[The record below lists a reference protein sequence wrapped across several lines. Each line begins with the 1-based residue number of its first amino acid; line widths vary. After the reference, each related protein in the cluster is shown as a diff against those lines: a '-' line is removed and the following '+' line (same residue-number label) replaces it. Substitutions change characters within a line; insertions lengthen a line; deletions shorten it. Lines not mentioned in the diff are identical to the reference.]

1 MKNIFKTLAVLA
13 LVAFASTADA
23 QRGARQERAFVQLEG
38 EGGPAVV
45 SPVDNKGNAKID
57 NVKPGNHQA
66 ALLVPAV
73 QKVREAAARANANGT
88 PAPSIEIESFSW
100 GVSQMGT
107 GGHGGGGGA
116 GKVNV
121 HDISVTKVADKASPN
136 ILQAVVVSPIK
147 APLVNIVKHDGKDYY
162 KIELE
167 NILVSSYQSGGSSAG
182 DRPMESL
189 SLNFTKIEF
198 KYDLKENKK

>member
-1 MKNIFKTLAVLA
+1 MKQILYTLTVLVLIA
-13 LVAFASTADA
+13 LSTTADA
-23 QRGARQERAFVQLEG
+23 QRGGRQERAFVQIEG
-38 EGGPAVV
+38 EGGVAVV
-45 SPVDNKGNAKID
+45 APIDNKGNAKID

-73 QKVREAAARANANGT
+73 QKVREAAARAEANGT
-88 PAPSIEIESFSW
+88 PPPSIEIESYSW

-107 GGHGGGGGA
+107 AGHGGGGGA

-121 HDISVTKVADKASPN
+121 QDISVMKKGDKSSPD
-136 ILQAVVVSPIK
+136 LFQAVVVKPQTVPLIK
-147 APLVNIVKHDGKDYY
+147 IVKQGEKEYY

-167 NILVSSYQSGGSSAG
+167 DCIISSFQQSGGSTGG

-189 SLNFTKIEF
+189 SLNFAKI
-198 KYDLKENKK
+198 KWDIKENKK